1 MDNSNTTATI
11 YQAALMTNISSLEL
25 LDNLLRKGV
34 KVTDIARQFK
44 VNRSVVYQS
53 INGRGSR
60 EIRVHIAVLLNLKPS
75 QIWLSNHPRVSLLDD
90 AVYSYSKDDAN
101 EQA

>member
-1 MDNSNTTATI
+1 
-11 YQAALMTNISSLEL
+11 
-25 LDNLLRKGV
+25 
-34 KVTDIARQFK
+34 
-44 VNRSVVYQS
+44 
-53 INGRGSR
+53 
-60 EIRVHIAVLLNLKPS
+60 LKPS